1 MSNAQLSLETRL
13 AVLAAQLV
21 LPGLPVVPDRVIPL
35 ALDLLAVD
43 RSTPGTVD
51 VGALA
56 SGSTMREAEDSIR
69 QMLAEQGINL
79 PESVDTEEG
88 QYAVA
93 LWAFSNGGLS
103 VAEFSRWFYPRLP
116 AVGQQSEMDQDVVRL
131 LDEWEREN
139 DPVLRRAVEGRILK
153 AAARA

>member
-35 ALDLLAVD
+35 ALDLVAVD

-56 SGSTMREAEDSIR
+56 PGSTMREAEDSIR

-88 QYAVA
+88 QYA
-93 LWAFSNGGLS
+93 WRCGLS
-103 VAEFSRWFYPRLP
+103 AM
-116 AVGQQSEMDQDVVRL
+116 AG
-131 LDEWEREN
+131 
-139 DPVLRRAVEGRILK
+139 
-153 AAARA
+153 